1 MKTFFA
7 SLMAIALLTGCA
19 TQQQVANM
27 EGRGKRA
34 VFNAPYENVW
44 RAAIDAAQSQ
54 DLEVRTADPRAG
66 YISTGRGMRPETF
79 GENVG
84 IWVREI
90 APGQTQVEVVSRQAG
105 PPALWI
111 KSWETKILNAIN
123 ANLTRDTVGGYSSV
137 RPALPPP
144 RNP

>member
-7 SLMAIALLTGCA
+7 SLMAVALLTGCA
-19 TQQQVANM
+19 TQRQVANL
-27 EGRGKRA
+27 EGHGKRA
-34 VFNAPYENVW
+34 VFTAPYENVW

-54 DLEVRTADPRAG
+54 DLEVRSADPQAG
-66 YISTGRGMRPETF
+66 YISTGRGVRPETF

-84 IWVREI
+84 IWVREL

-105 PPALWI
+105 PPVLWI
-111 KSWETKILNAIN
+111 KSWETRVLNAIA
-123 ANLTRDTVGGYSSV
+123 ANLTRDSVRGYSSMPSV
-137 RPALPPP
+137 PPP

>member
-1 MKTFFA
+1 MT
-7 SLMAIALLTGCA
+7 IALLAGCA
-19 TQQQVANM
+19 TQRQVASM

-34 VFNAPYENVW
+34 VFNAPYQNVW

-54 DLEVRTADPRAG
+54 DLEVRSADLKAG
-66 YISTGRGMRPETF
+66 YIATGRSVRPETF

-105 PPALWI
+105 PPVLWI
-111 KSWETKILNAIN
+111 KSWETRILNAIA
-123 ANLTRDTVGGYSSV
+123 ANLTRDAVGGYSSV
-137 RPALPPP
+137 RPVPPP
-144 RNP
+144 GNP